1 MRSLAVPAL
10 VVLAA
15 GCAAS
20 PSPSPDAAILP
31 EAAVP
36 ALLRQCSRASPR
48 AGEGTWTPA
57 WSDIAALEAALPAAL
72 RADSLGAPLAARGAP
87 EGWRRQYVGLIRD
100 GRRIIYGNFGL
111 DRGAGDPAWRTRP
124 AVVCDGGSSFFG
136 VEYDVAARRVVGL
149 AFNGPY

>member
-1 MRSLAVPAL
+1 MRRFAVLAL
-10 VVLAA
+10 VALAA
-15 GCAAS
+15 GCAAT
-20 PSPSPDAAILP
+20 PTPSPDAAILP
-31 EAAVP
+31 ETAVP

-72 RADSLGAPLAARGAP
+72 RADSLGAPLAERGAP
-87 EGWRRQYVGLIRD
+87 EGWRRQYVGLVRD
-100 GRRIIYGNFGL
+100 GRRIVYGNL
-111 DRGAGDPAWRTRP
+111 EPARGAGDPSWRTRP
-124 AVVCDGGSSFFG
+124 TLICDGGSSFFG